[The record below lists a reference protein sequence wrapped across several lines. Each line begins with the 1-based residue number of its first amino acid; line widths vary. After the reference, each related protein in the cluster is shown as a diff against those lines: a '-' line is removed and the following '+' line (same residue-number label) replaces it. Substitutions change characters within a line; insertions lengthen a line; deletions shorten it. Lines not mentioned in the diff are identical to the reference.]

1 MSSLREVVELKTEKK
16 TENVWNHS
24 LITLRD
30 CSTKKMTNMEFCEKF
45 NLQVFDQNKA
55 KFSRQAEKMLAYYGF
70 ANNVEID
77 YMLVFKKA
85 TNF

>member
-1 MSSLREVVELKTEKK
+1 
-16 TENVWNHS
+16 
-24 LITLRD
+24 
-30 CSTKKMTNMEFCEKF
+30 MTNMEFCEKF